1 MTQAKTTDELQEEA
15 LQQSV
20 AVSRLTMDVLQQT
33 TKQLRIWRAGFVA
46 LAILDCFALLLY
58 LCHQMGVIS

>member
-20 AVSRLTMDVLQQT
+20 AVSKLTMDVLQQT
-33 TKQLRIWRAGFVA
+33 TKQLKIWRIGCIS
-46 LAILDCFALLLY
+46 LAVLDCLALLLY